1 LEAWRKEEGLMEAWR
16 QLSSR
21 QLSLEE
27 LLALE
32 QGPHLFAK

>member
-1 LEAWRKEEGLMEAWR
+1 LEAWRTEEDLMEAWR

-32 QGPHLFAK
+32 HSPHLFAK